1 MKTTTF
7 VYCRMVLLALASVA
21 LLTPAVHAQT
31 ISTSLDDLI
40 LGFYATGAPGQTL
53 NLEVYLGNMS
63 NFYNATGS
71 IPLPALAVQDLVDT
85 YGASWSTRTDLF
97 WGAVSTTG
105 RSTGTADGHAPV
117 GTLWATAPVGAVA
130 FNRGSAFAQKAAS
143 ANIEEM
149 FVAGA
154 GGSLFGATSTSN
166 SADAAVIN
174 AALSGSWTFQD
185 LKTSGTSF
193 GYFNPT
199 VDNTANIPSGGQV
212 VSDLYELQPTNASG
226 VAGTLLGGLIL
237 TQSGLSFQAGGGI
250 APPAAG
256 FSASP
261 TNGPAPLLVTFTDA
275 STGTITNRSWTFGD
289 GGTSSA
295 ASPSYTYTNAGVYSV
310 SLQVIGPGGSSTS
323 NFVNLI
329 TVTNTNAPPTTPTL
343 TIVSPTDFQTFASAS
358 LLVTGTA
365 TDASGILSVTV
376 NGTAATLSGTNW
388 SEQETLVLGTNVLTV
403 IATDNSANTS
413 TQVVHAV
420 LAPAAAPVADFN
432 ASPANG
438 VAPLL
443 VTFTDASTGSITGR
457 QWTFGDGGTSSATSP
472 SHSYASAGVYSVS
485 LQVIG
490 TGGSNTLNLVNLITV
505 TTNASPA
512 PPVLAIL
519 SPTDFQTFTNAS
531 LVVTG
536 TVSGASGILSV
547 TVNGT
552 VAALSGTNWSDQV
565 TLTLGTNVLAVI
577 ATDNSANTATQV
589 VHAVLVPV
597 PPPVAGFTAS
607 PTNGVVPLLVAFT
620 DASTGTITNRQWTF
634 GDSGTSS
641 ATSSSHSYT
650 NAGVYSVSLQ
660 VSGPGGSST
669 SNRFNLITVTTTNA
683 SPAPPVLTILSPTD
697 FQTFTNAS
705 LVVTGTASDIS
716 GILSVTVNGSV
727 TTLSGTNWSE
737 QVTLALGTN
746 ALNVIATDNSANTA
760 TQLVHAVLAP
770 PPTNQ
775 APVIVSAPAVT
786 NALLSI
792 QSVYVVEAGETNVFN
807 VGAIDHSGLSLSYQ
821 WQFGDGV
828 TNNESPFSTAQHAY
842 AINNCGPVTASVT
855 VSAGGASITSNLTVA
870 VACQLAVSKVQAKL
884 NFAKENT
891 DGYSLT
897 AVAQLSPD
905 FLTAGQTLALDIGG
919 AQETFTLDS
928 KGRGVNEQGTCRL
941 AFSKATKKR
950 AAVWTVTIKLSHGAF
965 GSAWAAYGLTDSTTN
980 NASVNLPVVLTVGDE
995 AFADDTMLL
1004 YTAKSGKS
1012 GTAK

>member
-1 MKTTTF
+1 MKTTTIA
-7 VYCRMVLLALASVA
+7 YCKMILLALASVA

-53 NLEVYLGNMS
+53 NLEVDLGNMS
-63 NFYNATGS
+63 NFYNPTGS

-105 RSTGTADGHAPV
+105 RAAGTADGHAPV
-117 GTLWATAPVGAVA
+117 GTLWATAPVGQTA

-143 ANIEEM
+143 PNIEAM
-149 FVAGA
+149 VDAGA
-154 GGSLFGATSTSN
+154 AGSLLGATSTSN

-174 AALSGSWTFQD
+174 AALPGSWTAQD

-212 VSDLYELQPTNASG
+212 ASDLYELQPTNASG
-226 VAGTLLGGLIL
+226 VAGTLLGELIL

-250 APPAAG
+250 APPVAG

-261 TNGPAPLLVTFTDA
+261 TNGAAPLLVTFTDASTGTITSRQWTFGDGGTSSTTSPSYSYTNAGVFSVSLQVIGPGGSNTLNLVNLITVTNTNAPPTTPLLTIVSPTDFQTFASASLLVTGTAADAAGILSVTVNGTAATLSGTNWSEQVTLVLGTNALTVIATDNSANTATQIVHAVLVPVPPPIAGFTASPTNGAAPLLVVFTDA

-295 ASPSYTYTNAGVYSV
+295 ISPGHTYTNAGV
-310 SLQVIGPGGSSTS
+310 
-323 NFVNLI
+323 F
-329 TVTNTNAPPTTPTL
+329 
-343 TIVSPTDFQTFASAS
+343 
-358 LLVTGTA
+358 
-365 TDASGILSVTV
+365 
-376 NGTAATLSGTNW
+376 
-388 SEQETLVLGTNVLTV
+388 
-403 IATDNSANTS
+403 
-413 TQVVHAV
+413 
-420 LAPAAAPVADFN
+420 
-432 ASPANG
+432 
-438 VAPLL
+438 
-443 VTFTDASTGSITGR
+443 
-457 QWTFGDGGTSSATSP
+457 
-472 SHSYASAGVYSVS
+472 
-485 LQVIG
+485 
-490 TGGSNTLNLVNLITV
+490 
-505 TTNASPA
+505 
-512 PPVLAIL
+512 
-519 SPTDFQTFTNAS
+519 
-531 LVVTG
+531 
-536 TVSGASGILSV
+536 
-547 TVNGT
+547 
-552 VAALSGTNWSDQV
+552 
-565 TLTLGTNVLAVI
+565 
-577 ATDNSANTATQV
+577 
-589 VHAVLVPV
+589 
-597 PPPVAGFTAS
+597 
-607 PTNGVVPLLVAFT
+607 
-620 DASTGTITNRQWTF
+620 
-634 GDSGTSS
+634 
-641 ATSSSHSYT
+641 
-650 NAGVYSVSLQ
+650 SVSLQ

-669 SNRFNLITVTTTNA
+669 SNRFNLITVTNTNA
-683 SPAPPVLTILSPTD
+683 PPAPPVLAIVSPTD

-716 GILSVTVNGSV
+716 GILSVTVNGTV
-727 TTLSGTNWSE
+727 ATLSGTNWTE

-746 ALNVIATDNSANTA
+746 ALNVIATDNTANTA

-792 QSVYVVEAGETNVFN
+792 QNVYVVAAGETNVFN

-828 TNNESPFSTAQHAY
+828 TNDESLFSTAQHAY
-842 AINNCGPVTASVT
+842 AINNCGPVTATVT
-855 VSAGGASITSNLTVA
+855 VSAGGASITSNVTVA

-941 AFSKATKKR
+941 TFSKATKKR

-965 GSAWAAYGLTDSTTN
+965 GDAWAAYGLTDTTTN
-980 NASVNLPVVLTVGDE
+980 DASVNLPVVLTVGDE
-995 AFADDTMLL
+995 AFADDTTLL